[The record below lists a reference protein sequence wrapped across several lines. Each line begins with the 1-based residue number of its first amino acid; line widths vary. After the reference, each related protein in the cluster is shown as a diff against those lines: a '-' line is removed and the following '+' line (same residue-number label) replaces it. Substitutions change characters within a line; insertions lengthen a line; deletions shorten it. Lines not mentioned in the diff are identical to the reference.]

1 MCSTEVI
8 VQMSGKAYLRW
19 TEGGG
24 DSGSSVYTNEKEYFK
39 FPVILLQSTC
49 YIFIGFY
56 SFMIENDNSQIY
68 KMRNW

>member
-1 MCSTEVI
+1 
-8 VQMSGKAYLRW
+8 MSGKAYLKW
-19 TEGGG
+19 TEAGG
-24 DSGSSVYTNEKEYFK
+24 DSRSSVYTNEKEYFK

-68 KMRNW
+68 KMRN